1 MITDTDLT
9 KALNADRD
17 RHLAE
22 RRRFK
27 AMSAEPGQARRAVGR
42 WLERL
47 GKRLQGPGHP
57 SRSNA

>member
-1 MITDTDLT
+1 M
-9 KALNADRD
+9 AG
-17 RHLAE
+17 
-22 RRRFK
+22 
-27 AMSAEPGQARRAVGR
+27 EPGQARRSVGR